1 MPKPIIILAIES
13 SCDDTSAAICI
24 DGLVI
29 SNVVYS
35 QKIHEEFGG
44 VVPELASRSHELK
57 VVTVVEKAL
66 IDANIDKNN
75 LSAIAFT
82 RGPGLVGS
90 LLVGICF
97 AKAMAMALNIPI
109 IEVHHIQAHA
119 LSNFIEQK
127 NITFPYIS
135 FVVSGGHTQLILV
148 KDYLDMEVLGTTIDD
163 AAGEAFD
170 KAAKMLQLDYPGG
183 PMIDK
188 LAQIGDENA
197 FSFAK
202 PKIEGYNFSFSGVK
216 TSILYFIQKKEKE
229 NPNFIQ
235 ENLNDLAASIQK
247 TIVDILMDKLHQAVE
262 SFSIKQITIAGGVS
276 ANSKFRSATQ
286 EYGLKKNIEVHIPSF
301 QYCTDNAGMIAMVAH
316 YKFLINDFA
325 TLDVE
330 PLVRGYHL

>member
-66 IDANIDKNN
+66 MDANIDKNN

-148 KDYLDMEVLGTTIDD
+148 KDYLDMEILGTTIDD

-170 KAAKMLQLDYPGG
+170 KAAKMLKLDYPGG

-235 ENLNDLAASIQK
+235 ENLIDLAASIQK